1 MGKTPNGRKYTWN
14 HQNYMMFRRIDG
26 PLGEFI
32 GFLPRV
38 LWYEVPNHQY
48 KYFEVVLD
56 DFHDDF

>member
-1 MGKTPNGRKYTWN
+1 
-14 HQNYMMFRRIDG
+14 MMFRKIDGYLSKKKKKKKKIDG

-38 LWYEVPNHQY
+38 LWYEVSNHQY